1 MDSQKIQKLCRLQK
15 RLSSLGALS
24 TCFVFVLL
32 LSSCA
37 TELKDES
44 AIEEAPEEFQQS
56 IEFFPVKLV
65 APEEAQT
72 KPKADDSKSTAKSK
86 SKAASTHAK
95 KNSVKKGKATTKKPV
110 AKVASKSSAASK
122 KKSTSKAQVS
132 KIDKPAAELPP
143 SRSRAWPYGI
153 GEQMKM
159 TLRWGV
165 IEGGVV
171 TLKVDELQQLNGE
184 KVIHYAGTVK
194 SSKMLNMFY
203 RIDNTIDTWVR
214 LSDLLPLRQEIKQLE
229 SSRWGRRVMVF
240 DHKKDEVKLFEHMEF
255 KDKNPK
261 TVRKVDKISDG
272 AQDLFGA
279 FYFYRWVQDLQ
290 EGFLYPIHDKSKNWN
305 AELRYIGKESMRV
318 PAGVFDTRHYKIL
331 PKLEGQLKPKGD
343 IDVWVTDDDRSV
355 LVQFKA
361 KIKVG
366 SLTGELIEYTEG
378 RPIDLPLPRWTTPAR
393 ALGDSKTP

>member
-1 MDSQKIQKLCRLQK
+1 MDSQTFQKLRRLQQ
-15 RLSSLGALS
+15 RSPSLGALALA
-24 TCFVFVLL
+24 CVLSLGL
-32 LSSCA
+32 LSCA

-56 IEFFPVKLV
+56 IEFFPVELVPPKKPEVVAVQKSTKGETEKKLAKKS
-65 APEEAQT
+65 APAKAT
-72 KPKADDSKSTAKSK
+72 KKKGKSGSSKTSKSTSVAK
-86 SKAASTHAK
+86 AK
-95 KNSVKKGKATTKKPV
+95 KAE
-110 AKVASKSSAASK
+110 SK
-122 KKSTSKAQVS
+122 T
-132 KIDKPAAELPP
+132 PELKP
-143 SRSRAWPYGI
+143 SRSHAWPFGI
-153 GEQMKM
+153 GEEMKM

-184 KVIHYAGTVK
+184 KVIHYAGTVQ

-240 DHKKDEVKLFEHMEF
+240 DHDKRKVKLFEHMEF
-255 KDKNPK
+255 KDKPPK
-261 TVRKVDKISDG
+261 TLRKEDKMSKG

-279 FYFYRWVQDLQ
+279 FFFYRWVQDMP
-290 EGFLYPIHDKSKNWN
+290 EGFRYPIHDKSKNWN
-305 AELRYIGKESMRV
+305 AELRYIGKEDMRV
-318 PAGVFDTRHYKIL
+318 PAGVFETRHYKIL
-331 PKLEGQLKPKGD
+331 PKLEGNLKPKGD
-343 IDVWVTDDDRSV
+343 IDVWVTDDERNM

-366 SLTGELIEYTEG
+366 SLTGELIEYKEG
-378 RPIDLPLPRWTTPAR
+378 RPIDLPLPRWATPVKPLKA
-393 ALGDSKTP
+393 K

>member
-1 MDSQKIQKLCRLQK
+1 M
-15 RLSSLGALS
+15 GAL
-24 TCFVFVLL
+24 TCFLILVVGLA
-32 LSSCA
+32 SCA

-56 IEFFPVKLV
+56 IEFFPLELV
-65 APEEAQT
+65 SPEKTSPKKDPDEQKSLESSSVNPIAS
-72 KPKADDSKSTAKSK
+72 PKASDKTA
-86 SKAASTHAK
+86 AK
-95 KNSVKKGKATTKKPV
+95 KKAEKKTEKKAKQTTEPEV
-110 AKVASKSSAASK
+110 E
-122 KKSTSKAQVS
+122 KAE
-132 KIDKPAAELPP
+132 KELPP

-153 GEQMKM
+153 GEEMKM

-184 KVIHYAGTVK
+184 NVIHYAGTVQ

-214 LSDLLPLRQEIKQLE
+214 MSDLLPLRQEIKQLE

-240 DHKKDEVKLFEHMEF
+240 DHDKQKVKLFEHMEF
-255 KDKNPK
+255 KDKAPK
-261 TVRKVDKISDG
+261 TVRKVDAMSQG

-279 FYFYRWVQDLQ
+279 FFFYRWVQDMP
-290 EGFLYPIHDKSKNWN
+290 EGFRYPIHDKSKNWN
-305 AELRYIGKESMRV
+305 AELRYIGKEDMRV
-318 PAGVFDTRHYKIL
+318 PAGVFETRHYKIL
-331 PKLEGQLKPKGD
+331 PKLEGNLEPKGD
-343 IDVWVTDDDRSV
+343 IDVWVTDDDRNM

-366 SLTGELIEYTEG
+366 SLTGELIEYKKG
-378 RPIDLPLPRWTTPAR
+378 RAIDLPLPRWATPVDP
-393 ALGDSKTP
+393 LK